1 MHPFL
6 TKLGGFARR
15 EAVLV
20 ISLVCALLSM
30 LAVPPDAA
38 YAGYIDLRVLCL
50 LFCLLV
56 DIQDVA
62 VLVIIIDRVAV
73 FIQAVQRIA
82 VLIVLINSAARLV
95 VLSVALGIAL
105 RAALGAAVAAV
116 LTGGTVG
123 GENRH

>member
-1 MHPFL
+1 MHSFL

-50 LFCLLV
+50 LFCLMAV
-56 DIQDVA
+56 VA
-62 VLVIIIDRVAV
+62 GLQQCGLFTVLA
-73 FIQAVQRIA
+73 QR
-82 VLIVLINSAARLV
+82 L
-95 VLSVALGIAL
+95 
-105 RAALGAAVAAV
+105 
-116 LTGGTVG
+116 LTGRKQLRLLYLALVLLPFFCLPRCPCMRGCFSRRGTP
-123 GENRH
+123 